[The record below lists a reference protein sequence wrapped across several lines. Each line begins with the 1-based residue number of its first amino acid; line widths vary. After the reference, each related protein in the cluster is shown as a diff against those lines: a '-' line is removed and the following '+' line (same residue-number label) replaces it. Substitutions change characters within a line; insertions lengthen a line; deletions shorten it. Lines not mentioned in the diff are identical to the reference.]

1 MSIVLALKVLL
12 PTYPSDDDF
21 DFGFDFDVD
30 EDVDEDEDVGHGR
43 WYSRIRKL
51 LRGDSR

>member
-12 PTYPSDDDF
+12 LMYPSDDDI
-21 DFGFDFDVD
+21 DFDVD
-30 EDVDEDEDVGHGR
+30 EDVDEDEDVGHER

-51 LRGDSR
+51 LHGDSR

>member
-12 PTYPSDDDF
+12 LMYPSDD
-21 DFGFDFDVD
+21 GSDFDVD
-30 EDVDEDEDVGHGR
+30 EDVDEDEDVDHGR

-51 LRGDSR
+51 LHEDSR

>member
-12 PTYPSDDDF
+12 LMYPSDDDS
-21 DFGFDFDVD
+21 DFDVD
-30 EDVDEDEDVGHGR
+30 EDVDEDEDVDHGR

-51 LRGDSR
+51 LHGDSK